1 MFLALSLWCQFASFL
16 LVFVGL
22 GLFCYVLV
30 CLATFSYV
38 FMCVFAVFCVGLVGF
53 GGECGLVEEVF
64 MARVV
69 ADGRVTVPKHIRE
82 FLGIEVGDYVRVAV
96 TQVIKTKKK
105 KKTKS

>member
-1 MFLALSLWCQFASFL
+1 
-16 LVFVGL
+16 
-22 GLFCYVLV
+22 
-30 CLATFSYV
+30 
-38 FMCVFAVFCVGLVGF
+38 
-53 GGECGLVEEVF
+53 LVEEVF